1 MGRMARGQEQENLA
15 WVEKPI
21 RFGVLALIA
30 GNVALSVGVL
40 FVRIAD
46 VGPIASAFWR
56 MVLAAPILFALAR
69 ANPAPIVVPRGRTLG
84 LFILSG
90 LFFAADLGTWHI
102 GALQTKLA
110 NSNLLANVASF
121 LFPVYGFLVAHS
133 RPPRIQVV
141 AVLLALLGAILLI
154 GRSFEVSPQ
163 YFVGDLL
170 SLTAGVLY
178 TVYLILIS
186 EVRKTVPQWQALAWS
201 TLSCA
206 IPLFLCSYLRGEQI
220 MPHNWWPLIALAL
233 FSQIIGQGL
242 VTYVIGRLSP
252 TLIGVAI
259 LIQPVIAAV
268 LGYAYYDEKMGP
280 LDLVGAGLIGL
291 ALVLVRQ
298 PVRSK
303 DQ

>member
-1 MGRMARGQEQENLA
+1 MIRGQEQESLRIGENTL
-15 WVEKPI
+15 
-21 RFGVLALIA
+21 RFGLLALIA
-30 GNVALSVGVL
+30 GNVALSVGVV
-40 FVRIAD
+40 FVRMAD

-56 MVLAAPILFALAR
+56 MVIAAPMLFMLAWS
-69 ANPAPIVVPRGRTLG
+69 NPAPLEFPRGRTLW
-84 LFILSG
+84 LFVLSG

-121 LFPVYGFLVAHS
+121 LFPVYGFLVARS

-141 AVLLALLGAILLI
+141 AILLALLGAVLLI

-163 YFVGDLL
+163 YFVGDIF

-206 IPLFLCSYLRGEQI
+206 IPLLLCSWLRGEQI

-259 LIQPVIAAV
+259 LIQPIIAAV
-268 LGYAYYDEKMGP
+268 LGYAFYDEKMGL